1 MMKLTEGVWC
11 SMAKVIYKRYTVKDI
26 SPKYME
32 KRFNKSTRHVNWDG
46 GYSSYAFDSN
56 KGIFTLT
63 GNYVTS
69 GIRYYQETERNIVY
83 EIGRSYD
90 VEIKSILAPPNYI
103 KVDYLDEVIAEEGF
117 YPRKGEKDGFWYE
130 WDRYANTAP
139 KISGGNL
146 DLGSKFEDFQIEY
159 IIQDNEGNDVSV
171 EIKVDGVTKQ
181 SPSKTTLGV
190 RRFYTVDIKDYKI
203 GKHTIE
209 IIATDS
215 AGASAVR
222 AYTFNKVNSAPVISG
237 SDENLGAKNTSFAY
251 KYTVTDNESDKVTVI
266 EKINGDVIRTLT
278 NAPLETEL
286 YINLSDDKIREFELN
301 QVNTIEIEVT
311 DGTATSYR
319 RVKFLRNNMAP
330 IISGKDMDLGE
341 LETDLSYEYSV
352 TDPEKDESFVT
363 VTLDNMVI
371 TKRFKVVDGQQYKID
386 LKGLDFLTIPPGR
399 HTLVI
404 EAEDDKGFISQRRIT
419 FVRVVKRLV
428 MKLHPDKIIETDE
441 LANRALVS
449 TAGMYVARG
458 AELKIEVC
466 NNAFDDEPNW
476 EDATAMALAER
487 AYNFTNNT
495 KTADKAGID
504 IRMTIDKKDAQNLS
518 YISTVGGSFD

>member
-1 MMKLTEGVWC
+1 
-11 SMAKVIYKRYTVKDI
+11 MAKAIYKIYKLDYDTLYKSVEVSHDWETVTPVNSYISKSFSFDKNTGIYTLG
-26 SPKYME
+26 S
-32 KRFNKSTRHVNWDG
+32 R
-46 GYSSYAFDSN
+46 
-56 KGIFTLT
+56 LT
-63 GNYVTS
+63 GFPNQTA
-69 GIRYYQETERNIVY
+69 VY
-83 EIGRSYD
+83 TGAQNGRQISYIINQNGQLKRISRFYS
-90 VEIKSILAPPNYI
+90 ELIKKEP
-103 KVDYLDEVIAEEGF
+103 K
-117 YPRKGEKDGFWYE
+117 KGEFFGMSDPVEFGTYPYNGPLGDNWYE
-130 WDRYANTAP
+130 FDKYDNVSPT
-139 KISGGNL
+139 ISGSNL

-159 IIQDNEGNDVSV
+159 LIQDNDGDDVIV

-181 SPSKTTLGV
+181 NPTKTTLGV
-190 RRFYTVDIKDYKI
+190 RRFYTVSIDDYKI

-237 SDENLGAKNTSFAY
+237 TDENLGAKNTGFAY

-286 YINLSDDKIREFELN
+286 YINISDEKIREFELN
-301 QVNTIEIEVT
+301 QVNIIEIEVT
-311 DGTATSYR
+311 DGTATSFR

-341 LETDLSYEYSV
+341 LETNLTYEYSV
-352 TDPEKDESFVT
+352 TDTEKDESFVT
-363 VTLDNMVI
+363 ISLDNNVI
-371 TKRFKVVDGQQYKID
+371 TKRFKVVDGQPYKIN
-386 LKGLDFLTIPPGR
+386 LKGLDFLTISPGR

-404 EAEDDKGFISQRRIT
+404 EAEDDKGFLSQRRIT

-441 LANRALVS
+441 LANRALIS

-466 NNAFDDEPNW
+466 NNAFDDEPTW
-476 EDATAMALAER
+476 EDATAMAVAER
-487 AYNFTNNT
+487 AYNFTNET

-504 IRMTIDKKDAQNLS
+504 IRMTIERKDAKNLS

>member
-1 MMKLTEGVWC
+1 
-11 SMAKVIYKRYTVKDI
+11 MAKVVYKRYEVRNLNPNYELRISRQASNVSIDQPYKDI
-26 SPKYME
+26 VINQTDGSLSLQNPVYSKPSDLVGAYGYDKGHYLWE
-32 KRFNKSTRHVNWDG
+32 NYKIGTRTIW
-46 GYSSYAFDSN
+46 
-56 KGIFTLT
+56 
-63 GNYVTS
+63 YVT
-69 GIRYYQETERNIVY
+69 TDKV
-83 EIGRSYD
+83 
-90 VEIKSILAPPNYI
+90 PPNYVKGAYI
-103 KVDYLDEVIAEEGF
+103 NEVIAEEGI
-117 YPRKGEKDGFWYE
+117 YPRDGMMSGYWYV

-139 KISGGNL
+139 KISGENL
-146 DLGSKFEDFQIEY
+146 DLGSKFQDFQVEY
-159 IIQDNEGNDVSV
+159 IIQDTEGDDVNV

-181 SPSKTTLGV
+181 SPTKTTLGV
-190 RRFYTVDIKDYKI
+190 RRFYTVSIKDSKI

-209 IIATDS
+209 IIATDTN
-215 AGASAVR
+215 GASTVR
-222 AYTFNKVNSAPVISG
+222 SYTFNKVNSAPVISG
-237 SDENLGAKNTSFAY
+237 ADENLGAKNTGFAY

-278 NAPLETEL
+278 NAPLDTEL
-286 YINLSDDKIREFELN
+286 YINISDNKIREFELN

-311 DGTATSYR
+311 DGTATSFR

-363 VTLDNMVI
+363 VTLDNNVI

-386 LKGLDFLTIPPGR
+386 FKGLDFLTIPPGR

-428 MKLHPDKIIETDE
+428 MQLHPDKIIATDE
-441 LANRALVS
+441 LANRALIS

-466 NNAFDDEPNW
+466 NNAFDENPTW
-476 EDATAMALAER
+476 EDATAMAVAER
-487 AYNFTNNT
+487 AYNFTNKT

-504 IRMTIDKKDAQNLS
+504 IRMTIDKKDAKNLS

>member
-1 MMKLTEGVWC
+1 
-11 SMAKVIYKRYTVKDI
+11 MAQAIYKKYTVDYDNLYEDFKDLQFL
-26 SPKYME
+26 PG
-32 KRFNKSTRHVNWDG
+32 WAG
-46 GYSSYAFDSN
+46 GRDNYTKLPRYAAYSFDKKTGIYTGVYSSGDAKFAPNGQYM
-56 KGIFTLT
+56 
-63 GNYVTS
+63 YEVRTS
-69 GIRYYQETERNIVY
+69 DKNEYGYRIVY
-83 EIGRSYD
+83 KYEARLVSSTPVKNKYIG
-90 VEIKSILAPPNYI
+90 
-103 KVDYLDEVIAEEGF
+103 EVTAEENF
-117 YPRKGEKDGFWYE
+117 YPRNGFKDGYWYV

-139 KISGGNL
+139 KISGENL
-146 DLGSKFEDFQIEY
+146 DLGSKFEDFQVEY
-159 IIQDNEGNDVSV
+159 IIQDNEGDDVTV
-171 EIKVDGVTKQ
+171 EIKVDGATKQ
-181 SPSKTTLGV
+181 SPTKTTLGV
-190 RRFYTVDIKDYKI
+190 RRFYTVSIKDSKI

-209 IIATDS
+209 IIATDTN
-215 AGASAVR
+215 GASAVR
-222 AYTFNKVNSAPVISG
+222 EYTFNKVNSAPVISG
-237 SDENLGAKNTSFAY
+237 VDENLGAKNTGFAY

-266 EKINGDVIRTLT
+266 EKINGEVIRTLT
-278 NAPLETEL
+278 NAPLDTEL
-286 YINLSDDKIREFELN
+286 YINISDEKIREFELN

-330 IISGKDMDLGE
+330 IISGKDLDLGE
-341 LETDLSYEYSV
+341 LETDLFYEYSV

-363 VTLDNMVI
+363 ISLDNNVI

-386 LKGLDFLTIPPGR
+386 LKGLDFLAIPPGR

-466 NNAFDDEPNW
+466 NNAFDDEPTW
-476 EDATAMALAER
+476 EDATAMALSER
-487 AYNFTNNT
+487 AYNFTNET

>member
-1 MMKLTEGVWC
+1 
-11 SMAKVIYKRYTVKDI
+11 MAKVIYKKYKCKIINFKQVRLSWYEHTPEANRDRYTSYVFNEVDGTFEGRGSASDNQYCYSI
-26 SPKYME
+26 STDKRYLYYMEPFRVQEDGSKSTYYLEYWTSEPITPKYI
-32 KRFNKSTRHVNWDG
+32 K
-46 GYSSYAFDSN
+46 
-56 KGIFTLT
+56 
-63 GNYVTS
+63 GNYL
-69 GIRYYQETERNIVY
+69 G
-83 EIGRSYD
+83 
-90 VEIKSILAPPNYI
+90 
-103 KVDYLDEVIAEEGF
+103 EVVAEDGT
-117 YPRKGEKDGFWYE
+117 YPRAGEKNGYWYE

-139 KISGGNL
+139 KISGENL

-159 IIQDNEGNDVSV
+159 IIQDSEGDDVSV

-190 RRFYTVDIKDYKI
+190 RRFYTVAIKDYKI

-209 IIATDS
+209 IVAADS
-215 AGASAVR
+215 AGATTVR

-237 SDENLGAKNTSFAY
+237 VDENLGAKNTGFAY

-286 YINLSDDKIREFELN
+286 YINISDDKIREFELN

-341 LETDLSYEYSV
+341 LETDLSHEYSV

-363 VTLDNMVI
+363 VSLDNNVI
-371 TKRFKVVDGQQYKID
+371 TKRFKIVDGQQYKVDIQ
-386 LKGLDFLTIPPGR
+386 GLDFLTIPPGR

-466 NNAFDDEPNW
+466 NNAFDDEPTW
-476 EDATAMALAER
+476 EDATAMAVAER
-487 AYNFTNNT
+487 AYNFTNKT

-518 YISTVGGSFD
+518 YITTVGGSFD